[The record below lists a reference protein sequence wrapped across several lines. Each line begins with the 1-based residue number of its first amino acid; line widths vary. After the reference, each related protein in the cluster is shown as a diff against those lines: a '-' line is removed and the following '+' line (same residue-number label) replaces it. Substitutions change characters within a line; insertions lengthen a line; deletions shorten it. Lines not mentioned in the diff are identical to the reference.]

1 MYIATSKVTSKGQI
15 VIPKKIREKYG
26 IHPSTSV
33 RWIEKKEGIL
43 MVPDAEDPIIAARGM
58 LKGSGVLKAYQ
69 KDKETEKKR
78 AGLKKQDR
86 KQAAHSLKKLAG
98 GWSEKD
104 ALEFAESIKSC
115 EQIDEDMW
123 L

>member
-1 MYIATSKVTSKGQI
+1 MPQITIRGIDPAIELEIRRIAKKNGKSLNR
-15 VIPKKIREKYG
+15 VI
-26 IHPSTSV
+26 
-33 RWIEKKEGIL
+33 L
-43 MVPDAEDPIIAARGM
+43 DMV
-58 LKGSGVLKAYQ
+58 YQ
-69 KDKETEKKR
+69 S

-104 ALEFAESIKSC
+104 ASEFEESIKSC
-115 EQIDEDMW
+115 GQVDEEMW